1 MAYLLTGSL
10 TLLCSIFRPEGWLLV
25 FIAAFLQNMIAG
37 MLKADRYMNIDPP
50 AIMTWVHR
58 VLPPFDLLVP
68 GGPSLQGG
76 DLAHVLIYGASLL
89 ILALLLLRFRPLGTG
104 GRS

>member
-1 MAYLLTGSL
+1 
-10 TLLCSIFRPEGWLLV
+10 
-25 FIAAFLQNMIAG
+25 
-37 MLKADRYMNIDPP
+37 MNIDPP